1 MLKNTA
7 VLALLCLS
15 LLPGAAVGR
24 SSKVDKTLDANL
36 RAYALAV
43 RWNDFNAAS
52 TFIDP
57 EVRTPEGFTEADEN
71 YYKRFQVSGY
81 ALKSALRSDAESYS
95 QRVELRIIDVDYQTE
110 RTLTDRQSW
119 RYDAKTKRWWL
130 TSGLPKLD

>member
-1 MLKNTA
+1 MLKNA
-7 VLALLCLS
+7 IALALCLS
-15 LLPGAAVGR
+15 VLSGATQAR

-57 EVRTPEGFTEADEN
+57 ELRTPEGFTEADEN
-71 YYKRFQVSGY
+71 YYKRFQISGY
-81 ALKSALRSDAESYS
+81 ALKSALRPDAQTYS

-119 RYDAKTKRWWL
+119 RYDATTKRWWL

>member
-1 MLKNTA
+1 MLKNA
-7 VLALLCLS
+7 IALALCLS
-15 LLPGAAVGR
+15 VLSGATQAR

-57 EVRTPEGFTEADEN
+57 ELRTPEGFTEADEN
-71 YYKRFQVSGY
+71 YYKRFQISGY
-81 ALKSALRSDAESYS
+81 ALKSAMRPDAQTYN

-119 RYDAKTKRWWL
+119 RYDATTKRWWL